1 MNQILNWQGVCM
13 ENKIQLVDVT
23 LRDGGFTCDFDWP
36 MVFAQEYY
44 DVMCELGV
52 DFVELGYWKQ
62 RNKSQN
68 RFFDLNM
75 DTIKEVTR
83 EQGKRNVA
91 VMIDYH
97 YCSKDLNDYPTKE
110 QNEVAM
116 IRMTCRKDMV
126 EEGFL
131 FAVKLKKYTGL
142 DIAFNLFNTTNYTDA
157 ELNSALDIVLDSDF
171 DIIGF
176 ADTHGHLDL
185 NIDIERYEKKLKR
198 IKAAGKKTCFHLHN
212 HTGKAYMNYI
222 KCLNSPLVDFCD
234 TSVMSLGK
242 GAGNLKLEDV
252 LDDDKSLLLNEF
264 IHKYYE
270 SLFKK
275 TVSPYY
281 MVTGRYGITDH
292 YATQARKLSV
302 PMNKFVKFCST
313 VKGLDRDNFDG
324 KLFENY
330 L

>member
-1 MNQILNWQGVCM
+1 MKD
-13 ENKIQLVDVT
+13 KIQIVDVT

-36 MVFAQEYY
+36 MEFAQEYY
-44 DVMCELGV
+44 NLMSKLGV
-52 DFVELGYWKQ
+52 SYVEMGYWKQ
-62 RNKSQN
+62 TKKSKN

-75 DTIKEVTR
+75 DTINEVTGG
-83 EQGKRNVA
+83 QGKNNVS

-97 YCSKDLNDYPTKE
+97 YCSKDLNDYPTTE
-110 QNEVAM
+110 QNEIKM

-126 EEGFL
+126 KEGFE
-131 FAVKLKKYTGL
+131 FAVKLKKHTGL
-142 DIAFNLFNTTNYTDA
+142 DIAFNLFNTTNYTDN

-176 ADTHGHLDL
+176 ADTHGHLNL
-185 NIDIERYEKKLKR
+185 HRDIKRYEQFFKR
-198 IKAAGKKTCFHLHN
+198 IKDSGKKTCFHLHN

-222 KCLNSPLVDFCD
+222 KCLESPYVDFCD

-242 GAGNLKLEDV
+242 GAGNLKLENV
-252 LDDDKSLLLNEF
+252 LDDDKSLFLNEF

-275 TVSPYY
+275 TVSPYF

-292 YATQARKLSV
+292 YAVQARKVNMS
-302 PMNKFVKFCST
+302 MRKFVSFCST
-313 VKGLDRDNFDG
+313 VSGLHRDNFD
-324 KLFENY
+324 KTLLEEY
-330 L
+330 IK

>member
-1 MNQILNWQGVCM
+1 M
-13 ENKIQLVDVT
+13 ENKIDIVDVT

-36 MVFAQEYY
+36 MEFAQEYY
-44 DVMCELGV
+44 NLMSKLGV
-52 DFVELGYWKQ
+52 SYVEMGYWKQ
-62 RNKSQN
+62 TKKSKN

-75 DTIKEVTR
+75 DTINEVTGG
-83 EQGKRNVA
+83 QGKNNVS

-97 YCSKDLNDYPTKE
+97 YCSKDLNDYPTTK
-110 QNEVAM
+110 QNEIKM

-126 EEGFL
+126 QEGYE
-131 FAVKLKKYTGL
+131 FAVKLKQHTGL
-142 DIAFNLFNTTNYTDA
+142 DIAFNLFNTTNYTDD

-176 ADTHGHLDL
+176 ADTHGHLNL
-185 NIDIERYEKKLKR
+185 HRDIKRYEKFFKR
-198 IKAAGKKTCFHLHN
+198 IKDSGKKTCFHLHN

-222 KCLNSPLVDFCD
+222 KCLESPYVDFCD

-242 GAGNLKLEDV
+242 GAGNLKLENV
-252 LDDDKSLLLNEF
+252 LEDGKSLLLNEF

-275 TVSPYY
+275 TVSPYF

-292 YATQARKLSV
+292 YAVQARKLNLD
-302 PMNKFVKFCST
+302 MNTFSNFCST
-313 VKGLDRDNFDG
+313 VVGLYRDNFD
-324 KLFENY
+324 KTLLEDY
-330 L
+330 VQ

>member
-1 MNQILNWQGVCM
+1 M
-13 ENKIQLVDVT
+13 ENKIDIVDVT

-36 MVFAQEYY
+36 MEFAQEYY
-44 DVMCELGV
+44 NLISKLGV
-52 DFVELGYWKQ
+52 SYVEMGYWKQ
-62 RNKSQN
+62 TKKSKN

-75 DTIKEVTR
+75 DTINEVTGG
-83 EQGKRNVA
+83 QGKNNVS

-97 YCSKDLNDYPTKE
+97 YCSKDLNDYPTTK
-110 QNEVAM
+110 QNEIKM

-126 EEGFL
+126 QEGYE
-131 FAVKLKKYTGL
+131 FAVKLKQHTGL
-142 DIAFNLFNTTNYTDA
+142 DIAFNLFNTTNYTDD

-176 ADTHGHLDL
+176 ADTHGHLNL
-185 NIDIERYEKKLKR
+185 HRDIKRYEKFFKR
-198 IKAAGKKTCFHLHN
+198 IKDSGKKTCFHLHN

-222 KCLNSPLVDFCD
+222 KCLESPYVDFCD

-242 GAGNLKLEDV
+242 GAGNLKLENV
-252 LDDDKSLLLNEF
+252 LEDDKSLLLNEF

-275 TVSPYY
+275 TVSPYF

-292 YATQARKLSV
+292 YAVQARKLNLD
-302 PMNKFVKFCST
+302 MNTFSNFCST
-313 VKGLDRDNFDG
+313 VVGLYRDNFD
-324 KLFENY
+324 KTLLEDY
-330 L
+330 LNVI